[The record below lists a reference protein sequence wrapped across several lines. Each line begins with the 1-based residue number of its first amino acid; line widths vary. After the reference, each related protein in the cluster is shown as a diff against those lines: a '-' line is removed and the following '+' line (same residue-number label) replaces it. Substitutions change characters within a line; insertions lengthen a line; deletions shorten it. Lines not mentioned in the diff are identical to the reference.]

1 MTVNVNDHL
10 SRNSSIVEPL
20 SLPVPVPGLRCTLLR
35 ITHALRLPGRTP
47 RNLPSD
53 LNSRAVFLV
62 ASAGAA
68 AAHAGETTEQVRA
81 DRLDVA
87 RGRNASQHREL
98 PRVCRRRPQDH
109 RQGVGANARARRR
122 RRLQPGEFVLET

>member
-1 MTVNVNDHL
+1 MSVNVNHL

-35 ITHALRLPGRTP
+35 ITHALRLPGCTP

-68 AAHAGETTEQVRA
+68 AAHAGEATQQVRA
-81 DRLDVA
+81 DRMDVA
-87 RGRNASQHREL
+87 RGRHASQHREL
-98 PRVCRRRPQDH
+98 PRVRRRSPQDH
-109 RQGVGANARARRR
+109 RQGFGAHAGARRG
-122 RRLQPGEFVLET
+122 RRLQPGESILET